1 MSEVNL
7 DIGLQTADFHYS
19 CATAPDSHRLRRLGL
34 PIRGERHPNC
44 FDMKLCPNYTLC
56 AAGLSRMRL
65 VLWGYLWD
73 WPNLMGGEA
82 ATGQRGFGADYYQNL
97 RLWAV
102 PAALAGQDLTGPAQP
117 GGLVERVIRAA
128 RG

>member
-1 MSEVNL
+1 MAYMY
-7 DIGLQTADFHYS
+7 Q
-19 CATAPDSHRLRRLGL
+19 
-34 PIRGERHPNC
+34 GERA
-44 FDMKLCPNYTLC
+44 FRLELLERCPSN
-56 AAGLSRMRL
+56 L

-73 WPNLMGGEA
+73 WPNLMRGEA